1 MDTLIVYELILVMI
15 YHRIDMQIDF
25 QLYFIE
31 KFNQMDQN
39 Q

>member
-1 MDTLIVYELILVMI
+1 MGMLIVYELILVMI
-15 YHRIDMQIDF
+15 YHRIDMQINF
-25 QLYFIE
+25 QLYFKE